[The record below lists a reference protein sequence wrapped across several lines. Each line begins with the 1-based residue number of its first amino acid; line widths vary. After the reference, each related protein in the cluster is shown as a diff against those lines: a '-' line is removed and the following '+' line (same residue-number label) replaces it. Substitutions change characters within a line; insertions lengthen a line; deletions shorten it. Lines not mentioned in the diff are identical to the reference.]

1 MSGRPQGFVT
11 ARHFTHF
18 IAHSKFPQGAAFVHA
33 EGAVTYTHVHAHT
46 PSPPYAS
53 LLGACPP
60 RQAVEMQK
68 QIAGAGRQPRGC
80 VEADVC
86 VFEVNVTFLGWHE
99 AALCPLAPGGS
110 SQGKTL
116 MEVWGL
122 QGGHFMVWTKSL
134 ALQQKRPVWH
144 KLEASSL
151 AASCFYELCGSR
163 ACSFAV
169 FFIKTY
175 KEKMKL
181 YIQERLHDFNFAWRN
196 IHCKPKEVNLYF
208 IFIFL
213 I

>member
-46 PSPPYAS
+46 PSPPLRVS
-53 LLGACPP
+53 PGRVPSS
-60 RQAVEMQK
+60 
-68 QIAGAGRQPRGC
+68 AGGGDAKANCRSG
-80 VEADVC
+80 EATTGLCGSRRVRVWGD
-86 VFEVNVTFLGWHE
+86 VTFLGWHE

-144 KLEASSL
+144 KLETSSL

-181 YIQERLHDFNFAWRN
+181 YIQERLYDFNFAWKN
-196 IHCKPKEVNLYF
+196 IHYKPKEVNLYF